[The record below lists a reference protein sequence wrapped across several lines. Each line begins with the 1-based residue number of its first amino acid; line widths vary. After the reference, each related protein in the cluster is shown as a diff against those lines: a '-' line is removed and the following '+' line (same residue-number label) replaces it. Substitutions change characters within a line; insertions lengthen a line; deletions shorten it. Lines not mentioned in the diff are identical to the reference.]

1 MAAALMGEREQQQ
14 HRWDVMAAG
23 GSTSAGC
30 EGRAP
35 STALVRLFVGSSPN
49 RTYL

>member
-23 GSTSAGC
+23 C

-35 STALVRLFVGSSPN
+35 STALGRLFVGSSPN